1 MKLLTSITLFVLL
14 SVGAVWCN
22 EREAA
27 MLADTGVT
35 LLATSKDKAKDFF
48 YKALA
53 HDGNCAIALYE
64 LGKLFEAEGQN
75 VSAADFFGRA
85 ALAFAKG
92 EKADPAFAAKKSDA
106 QRRLQKLNPLA
117 MQYNWAMEDYAA
129 ELTKVAKNSPDSLTL
144 EEAHSRVE
152 KLELYKILPP
162 EKMPKLPKPIASR
175 SNSSNSSSGGTSVTP
190 DIERALKAA
199 GWTTITGVWKKKAEG
214 VYEVTDGKLET
225 AKVNGAVQVVV
236 GAGTGSLKVLVRNGH
251 SERDMGFTGV
261 SANDPMVASFM
272 ERYATGYGCI
282 VTRDRECQIF
292 APAGGWMSSDSF
304 FPSKHHSLRLPDGKA
319 LILVTVQD
327 TDKAS
332 RVEISVN
339 NKRENL
345 SNYRI
350 SRSGPFTIEITGTL
364 TIETPKAA
372 GS

>member
-1 MKLLTSITLFVLL
+1 MKLLSGIVLFVLL
-14 SVGAVWCN
+14 SVSAVSGN

-35 LLATSKDKAKDFF
+35 LLATSKEKAKDFF

-53 HDGNCAIALYE
+53 HDANCPIALYE
-64 LGKLFEAEGQN
+64 LGKLFETEGQN

-92 EKADPAFAAKKSDA
+92 EKVDPAFAAKKSDA

-129 ELTKVAKNSPDSLTL
+129 EITKITKNSPDSLTL
-144 EEAHSRVE
+144 EEAHQRVDR
-152 KLELYKILPP
+152 LELYKVLPP
-162 EKMPKLPKPIASR
+162 EKMPKLPKPMASR
-175 SNSSNSSSGGTSVTP
+175 TNSSNSSSGGTSVTP

-225 AKVNGAVQVVV
+225 AKINGAVQVVV
-236 GAGTGSLKVLVRNGH
+236 GAGTGSLKILVRNSH
-251 SERDMGFTGV
+251 SERDFGFRGTTP
-261 SANDPMVASFM
+261 NDPVVAGFL

-282 VTRDRECQIF
+282 VTRDRECQVF
-292 APAGGWMSSDSF
+292 APAGGWMSSESF
-304 FPSKHHSLRLPDGKA
+304 FPSKHHALRLPDGKA
-319 LILVTVQD
+319 AILVTVQD

-332 RVEISVN
+332 RLEISVN

-350 SRSGPFTIEITGTL
+350 SRSGPFTIEISGTL
-364 TIETPKAA
+364 TIESPRAA